1 MKPTRSWWQLT
12 HVLPLAEHAMAA
24 PGHQLTGAQVA
35 AQAPTQPALIWTS
48 SPANGFSPGGDWL
61 DSNGT
66 PGWYDPDGT
75 IHQTEALTWRHP
87 SSGQT
92 GSPGQPDPGMGFLP
106 LTHHDPRY
114 ARRRPALID
123 VLRRGART
131 GAHWFALDTTTT
143 GPARF
148 IVSDHRHDIAPP
160 TATWVPANVT
170 SPTIG
175 DRWYPALIADGYTT
189 GDGVIARF
197 DPATVSAMAEYL
209 LDRHLDRNPAT
220 DLMPGELPLLRI
232 DGPAVAVLWS
242 ADDGLRERWVEV
254 DRVYPDHDGRYP
266 LGAFQWR
273 WSIAD

>member
-1 MKPTRSWWQLT
+1 
-12 HVLPLAEHAMAA
+12 
-24 PGHQLTGAQVA
+24 
-35 AQAPTQPALIWTS
+35 
-48 SPANGFSPGGDWL
+48 
-61 DSNGT
+61 
-66 PGWYDPDGT
+66 
-75 IHQTEALTWRHP
+75 
-87 SSGQT
+87 
-92 GSPGQPDPGMGFLP
+92 MGFLP
-106 LTHHDPRY
+106 LTHHDPQY

-197 DPATVSAMAEYL
+197 DPATVSAIAEYL
-209 LDRHLDRNPAT
+209 LDRHLDRNPRT
-220 DLMPGELPLLRI
+220 DLMPGEMPLLRLH
-232 DGPAVAVLWS
+232 DRAVAVLWS
-242 ADDGLRERWVEV
+242 ADDGLHERWVEV
-254 DRVYPDHDGRYP
+254 DRVYPDHAGRYGI
-266 LGAFQWR
+266 GAFQWR
-273 WSIAD
+273 WATAD